1 MHAHTS
7 DLFSLTYA
15 GRTGR
20 PKTPMREKALP
31 NKLKELEE
39 PDQVTLRLQ
48 VEALQSQ
55 ISDQAR

>member
-1 MHAHTS
+1 MYFHSAKS
-7 DLFSLTYA
+7 
-15 GRTGR
+15 GRL
-20 PKTPMREKALP
+20 KTPHNERALP